1 MKKSLRFTLFT
12 VAVLAA
18 YVLSAC
24 GAPAPA
30 AAPAAPQSSSSNP
43 SVADAPTVLAV
54 EVAFSGMVE
63 AMNGSQ
69 WVVDGKTIN
78 VDPQTVAGGVQ
89 IGDMVRVEGTVGQD
103 GAITSTRVQNSAA
116 AAAGEPGATSTPDPS
131 TGGGQEVFGV
141 IEAMTDTTIT
151 IGGVVYQLTNFSEVK
166 GLLSVGDEVKIHFV
180 TNPDGTLT
188 IREIELRSTTGDDN
202 SNGNGN
208 ANENGNAN
216 DNGSDDNGNGNG
228 SDDNSNGNGSDDNGN
243 GNGSD
248 DNGNDNGS
256 DDNGNDNGSD
266 DNGNDNGSD
275 DNGNGSDDNGNGNG
289 SDDNGNGNGSDDNGN
304 GNGSSG

>member
-78 VDPQTVAGGVQ
+78 VDPQTVAGSVQ

-208 ANENGNAN
+208 ANENGNGNANENGNAN
-216 DNGSDDNGNGNG
+216 DNG
-228 SDDNSNGNGSDDNGN
+228 NGNGSDDNGN

-248 DNGNDNGS
+248 DNGNGS

-266 DNGNDNGSD
+266 DNGNGNGSDDNGND

-289 SDDNGNGNGSDDNGN
+289 SDDNGNGNGSG
-304 GNGSSG
+304 G

>member
-89 IGDMVRVEGTVGQD
+89 IGDMVRGEGTVGQD

-208 ANENGNAN
+208 ANENGNGNANENGNAN
-216 DNGSDDNGNGNG
+216 DNG
-228 SDDNSNGNGSDDNGN
+228 NGNGSDDNGN

-248 DNGNDNGS
+248 DNGNGS

-266 DNGNDNGSD
+266 DNGNGNGSDDNGND

-289 SDDNGNGNGSDDNGN
+289 SDDNGNGNGSG
-304 GNGSSG
+304 G

>member
-12 VAVLAA
+12 VAVLAT

-30 AAPAAPQSSSSNP
+30 AVPAAPQSSSSNP

-54 EVAFSGMVE
+54 EVAFSGVVE

-69 WVVDGKTIN
+69 WVVDGKTVS

-89 IGDMVRVEGTVGQD
+89 LGDMVRVEGTVGQD

-228 SDDNSNGNGSDDNGN
+228 SDDNGNGNGSDDN

-256 DDNGNDNGSD
+256 DDNGNGNGSD
-266 DNGNDNGSD
+266 DNGND

-289 SDDNGNGNGSDDNGN
+289 SDDNGNGNGS
-304 GNGSSG
+304 SG